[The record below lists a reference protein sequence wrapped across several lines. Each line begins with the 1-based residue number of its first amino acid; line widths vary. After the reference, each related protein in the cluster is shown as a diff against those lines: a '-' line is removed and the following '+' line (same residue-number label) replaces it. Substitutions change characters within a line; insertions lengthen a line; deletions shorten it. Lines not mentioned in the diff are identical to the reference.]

1 MHDTIVTTGARRR
14 LIWTL
19 FVGQSLIGAGMFAAV
34 TLMSIAAVELSGSAS
49 AAGLPSTSLLIGRAI
64 SAYPVGWLMSRYG
77 RRPGLVLGYALA
89 VLGFVF
95 GAATLIMQS
104 FIGFCL
110 AAALIGMGRAVSDQS
125 RYAAADVEVPERKAK
140 AISTVVL
147 AGVVGAIIGPLLVA
161 PSGEFVER
169 RGFDAFIGPYVVG
182 AVLSLLALLLTE
194 FLLRPDPMSIARTIG
209 SDTTDQKQ
217 NDIGRS
223 VREILK
229 LRYVQVAVAALVI
242 GQLVMTLIMV
252 ITPLHMDDHA
262 HSFQSISLV
271 IMAHTIGMFA
281 PSALTG
287 RLVNRF
293 GAYLIILVGAL
304 ILAISAILAPLS
316 NEMLPLAFALF
327 LLGLGWNFC
336 FIAGSSLLTV
346 GLVTGEEGRIQGASE
361 VLVALASGAGSLSTG
376 AIFAGGG
383 MTGVSMVGLALT
395 LAFGVLAVLANQRR
409 GLEQSLVEHQG

>member
-1 MHDTIVTTGARRR
+1 MHETVVTLGTRRR

-34 TLMSIAAVELSGSAS
+34 TLMSIAAVELSGSAGS
-49 AAGLPSTSLLIGRAI
+49 AGLPSTSLLIGRAI

-89 VLGFVF
+89 VLGFVL
-95 GAATLIMQS
+95 GASALILQS
-104 FIGFCL
+104 FIGFCA

-140 AISTVVL
+140 AISTVVF

-194 FLLRPDPMSIARTIG
+194 FLLRPDPMSIARSIG
-209 SDTTDQKQ
+209 SDTTEQKQ
-217 NDIGRS
+217 KDIGRS
-223 VREILK
+223 VRDILK

-262 HSFQSISLV
+262 HSFQSISMV

-281 PSALTG
+281 PSAVTG

-376 AIFAGGG
+376 AIFASSG
-383 MTGVSMVGLALT
+383 MTGVSVVGLALT

-409 GLEQSLVEHQG
+409 GLEQSYGEHQG